1 MPIYEYDCP
10 KCGRI
15 EVFQK
20 ITDEPLTVCPECKKN
35 GTESK
40 VKKCISLSSFHLKGS
55 GWYTTDYHGKNSS
68 TMVSRNE
75 PEHHHT
81 DTPPTTSESSKP
93 QATKPAAKTET
104 SKSASAA

>member
-20 ITDEPLTVCPECKKN
+20 ITDEPLTICPECKKN
-35 GTESK
+35 GTENK
-40 VKKCISLSSFHLKGS
+40 VKKCISLSSFHLKGT

-75 PEHHHT
+75 PEHHSE
-81 DTPPTTSESSKP
+81 TPPAKESS
-93 QATKPAAKTET
+93 APAAKPSKPEA
-104 SKSASAA
+104 SKSVSAA

>member
-20 ITDEPLTVCPECKKN
+20 INDAPLTVCPECKKN

-75 PEHHHT
+75 PEHHT
-81 DTPPTTSESSKP
+81 EAPKTESSTPPAKQP
-93 QATKPAAKTET
+93 AKTES